1 MSFINSDGKVETWEF
16 QGGTF
21 TDVEWVKNGNWEQIP
36 NQKQLNE
43 LDKNI
48 NSLTFS
54 YDEGVGIVNSKGDID
69 KSYTSFNYKVTPV
82 YKCKSGDIFK
92 YKGRGEGQGASVIF
106 YSGNKAV
113 SSNKINNVKDFVDI
127 VIENGVDGVKFAS
140 INNVGAGDVILS
152 VRSRY
157 FLTKEDDLF
166 SLSDKT
172 DAQIKDLEAT
182 ANNATDKVD
191 SLNSNVQD
199 LQRTTTFVVDIE
211 KGIGFIQENGDPN
224 PVAQNMRYKKTNRIT
239 CFKDDIFQY
248 KGHQEGQSVSYLFYN
263 NDDIISAGKLGN
275 SVNTFAEVIIP
286 ENVTHVVFASFKVT
300 TDTDSV
306 VLDIKFKRKEL
317 SEQDIYTIVR
327 DEISKLPLS
336 PKKMI
341 NRGIN
346 FIGHSIWQNNKNKDK
361 FADDQTVIGYQDRI
375 LERFDFKNG
384 WRQHA
389 VSGSSLRS
397 PNYLANVA
405 KLDAK
410 ENDIW
415 LLDTFVNEGYN
426 QYGVGTYDD
435 FLAHDMES
443 DITNMTY
450 MGALGRFAKIVEDKS
465 GKGAIIVASDNLYDP
480 HTAENKLRYDNLA
493 ALIEVCKRQGWYF
506 CSQMTQSGYNEQNY
520 TFLSMNGGYVAG
532 KYDIDTSIYVGDGTH
547 PNNIGYSMAVRPW
560 LQILEEI
567 WFRDQQTG

>member
-113 SSNKINNVKDFVDI
+113 SSIKINNVKDFVDI

-361 FADDQTVIGYQDRI
+361 FADD
-375 LERFDFKNG
+375 
-384 WRQHA
+384 
-389 VSGSSLRS
+389 
-397 PNYLANVA
+397 
-405 KLDAK
+405 
-410 ENDIW
+410 
-415 LLDTFVNEGYN
+415 
-426 QYGVGTYDD
+426 
-435 FLAHDMES
+435 
-443 DITNMTY
+443 
-450 MGALGRFAKIVEDKS
+450 
-465 GKGAIIVASDNLYDP
+465 
-480 HTAENKLRYDNLA
+480 
-493 ALIEVCKRQGWYF
+493 
-506 CSQMTQSGYNEQNY
+506 
-520 TFLSMNGGYVAG
+520 
-532 KYDIDTSIYVGDGTH
+532 
-547 PNNIGYSMAVRPW
+547 
-560 LQILEEI
+560 
-567 WFRDQQTG
+567 

>member
-1 MSFINSDGKVETWEF
+1 MATQSYEQLISGANKIRQNELPESNTAALVGEQLLQMVNKQQEESRERVKGITEYNVSVHHPTSGTGGTNRYTLETAIVQVPPELRNIGLKVSFINSDGKVETWEF

-113 SSNKINNVKDFVDI
+113 SSIKINNVKDFVDI

-346 FIGHSIWQNNKNKDK
+346 FIGHSICQNNKNKDK
-361 FADDQTVIGYQDRI
+361 FADD
-375 LERFDFKNG
+375 
-384 WRQHA
+384 
-389 VSGSSLRS
+389 
-397 PNYLANVA
+397 
-405 KLDAK
+405 
-410 ENDIW
+410 
-415 LLDTFVNEGYN
+415 
-426 QYGVGTYDD
+426 
-435 FLAHDMES
+435 
-443 DITNMTY
+443 
-450 MGALGRFAKIVEDKS
+450 
-465 GKGAIIVASDNLYDP
+465 
-480 HTAENKLRYDNLA
+480 
-493 ALIEVCKRQGWYF
+493 
-506 CSQMTQSGYNEQNY
+506 
-520 TFLSMNGGYVAG
+520 
-532 KYDIDTSIYVGDGTH
+532 
-547 PNNIGYSMAVRPW
+547 
-560 LQILEEI
+560 
-567 WFRDQQTG
+567 

>member
-1 MSFINSDGKVETWEF
+1 MATQSYEQLISGANKIRQNELPESNTAALVGEQLLQMVNKQQEESRERVKGITEYNVSVHHPTSGTGGTNRYTLETAIVQVPPELRNIGLKVSFINSDGKVETWEF

-113 SSNKINNVKDFVDI
+113 SSIKINNVKDFVDI

-248 KGHQEGQSVSYLFYN
+248 KGHQEGQSVSYLF
-263 NDDIISAGKLGN
+263 
-275 SVNTFAEVIIP
+275 
-286 ENVTHVVFASFKVT
+286 
-300 TDTDSV
+300 
-306 VLDIKFKRKEL
+306 
-317 SEQDIYTIVR
+317 
-327 DEISKLPLS
+327 
-336 PKKMI
+336 
-341 NRGIN
+341 
-346 FIGHSIWQNNKNKDK
+346 
-361 FADDQTVIGYQDRI
+361 
-375 LERFDFKNG
+375 
-384 WRQHA
+384 
-389 VSGSSLRS
+389 
-397 PNYLANVA
+397 
-405 KLDAK
+405 
-410 ENDIW
+410 
-415 LLDTFVNEGYN
+415 
-426 QYGVGTYDD
+426 
-435 FLAHDMES
+435 
-443 DITNMTY
+443 
-450 MGALGRFAKIVEDKS
+450 
-465 GKGAIIVASDNLYDP
+465 
-480 HTAENKLRYDNLA
+480 
-493 ALIEVCKRQGWYF
+493 
-506 CSQMTQSGYNEQNY
+506 
-520 TFLSMNGGYVAG
+520 
-532 KYDIDTSIYVGDGTH
+532 
-547 PNNIGYSMAVRPW
+547 
-560 LQILEEI
+560 
-567 WFRDQQTG
+567 